1 MRDGLQAL
9 VFDLDGTLAETAG
22 DLHLVLAEVLAGE
35 GLTAPPLEAVRPM
48 IGDGAKVLIERA
60 LTALGQVPDE
70 ALVARLFVRFRE
82 RYAQEPCRASALYPG
97 AQQLLADLDA
107 RGLRLGLCTNKPQ
120 AATLGLLRALGI
132 ERCFRAVIGGDA
144 LPVRKPDPGHLDAVL
159 RALDAVLRALDAVPA
174 RSVMVGDSRN
184 DLLTARGLGV
194 PCVLVSF
201 GYTSVPAAALG
212 ADAVIDH
219 LADLPAV
226 LTAGRPLPR

>member
-35 GLTAPPLEAVRPM
+35 GLTAPPLEAVRSM

-120 AATLGLLRALGI
+120 AATLGLLQALGI
-132 ERCFRAVIGGDA
+132 ERCFRVVIGGDA
-144 LPVRKPDPGHLDAVL
+144 LPVRKPDPGH
-159 RALDAVLRALDAVPA
+159 LDAVLRALDAVPA